1 MDNNIELEVAMKS
14 MEDGHVEIFPTLDL
28 ETWAVV
34 SEIQHETQETEGD
47 GGEAKVIDNAN
58 NEVGAE
64 VIGRSTNTYGSLHTH
79 SRDLGINR
87 CKTQEKD
94 GGGEEARVEAGACDK
109 EVKQS
114 RMIEVDVCYKVITKE
129 MDMDNT
135 TMENADQDENFFTH
149 VPETWAFATER
160 NMRPKRWKVAVR
172 GRTKT
177 VCTTRRPSK
186 ALQRDDDGQVGHVDP
201 KDVITTS
208 IVEENGCEAHDI
220 REVVTKNDIKE
231 VAMDDTTKVFD
242 QRHMESSM
250 LVPETWAVATERQ
263 RETQET
269 EGGDKGKVIAGV
281 HDKDGEQSMTKDDEA
296 KLAKRIS
303 KLFLGTRSRHLTR
316 RALASRSSSLT

>member
-1 MDNNIELEVAMKS
+1 
-14 MEDGHVEIFPTLDL
+14 MERDGD
-28 ETWAVV
+28 
-34 SEIQHETQETEGD
+34 
-47 GGEAKVIDNAN
+47 
-58 NEVGAE
+58 
-64 VIGRSTNTYGSLHTH
+64 
-79 SRDLGINR
+79 
-87 CKTQEKD
+87 
-94 GGGEEARVEAGACDK
+94 
-109 EVKQS
+109 
-114 RMIEVDVCYKVITKE
+114 
-129 MDMDNT
+129 
-135 TMENADQDENFFTH
+135 
-149 VPETWAFATER
+149 
-160 NMRPKRWKVAVR
+160 
-172 GRTKT
+172 
-177 VCTTRRPSK
+177 
-186 ALQRDDDGQVGHVDP
+186 GHVDP

-208 IVEENGCEAHDI
+208 IEEDNGCEAHDI